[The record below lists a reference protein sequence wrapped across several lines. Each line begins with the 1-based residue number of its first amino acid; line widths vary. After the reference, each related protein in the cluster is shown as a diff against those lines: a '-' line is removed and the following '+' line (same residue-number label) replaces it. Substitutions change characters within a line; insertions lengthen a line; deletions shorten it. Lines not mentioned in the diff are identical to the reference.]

1 MKSFVSGSAAIAA
14 ALLVVSLGFSAKP
27 LVAETLLAQQA
38 TARTQEQETKPAT
51 PSTQQPAQEDK
62 TLVAEDHA
70 AKAPAMEVN
79 AAALTAPLV
88 YNATAYSRPGRGA
101 SGMGVRAGT
110 IAADP
115 HVLPFG
121 TRVRL
126 DAGPYSGVY
135 VVTDSGSAIKGRKI
149 DVWIP
154 SFREACRFGRRNVKL
169 SVLSY
174 GGKRKR

>member
-1 MKSFVSGSAAIAA
+1 MKSFFSGSAAIAA

-38 TARTQEQETKPAT
+38 TARTQEQETKPTT
-51 PSTQQPAQEDK
+51 PSTTQPAQNK
-62 TLVAEDHA
+62 TLTAEDHA
-70 AKAPAMEVN
+70 AKAPTTEMN
-79 AAALTAPLV
+79 AAALTAPQV

-121 TRVRL
+121 SRVRL